1 MLKEQVITALNFAII
16 DREYPNRQSH
26 LEDRMPLFERKI
38 SISLLITFTLLTGCS
53 ESIQQRLAADPNLQE
68 QEESTTPTPSPEE
81 PANSDS
87 SDSSNPSNPPADNP
101 NRTTPETTVEA
112 AEVPEEIPL
121 YPNAELV
128 GQETNAETSSGTL
141 EITTTDEIDQ
151 ITQFYEQALTQ
162 QNWEI
167 VTPFT
172 GEATAGEQVLRAKS
186 SSLALQVTI
195 FEETEG
201 EGTQRLLI
209 EYQSL
214 ADSGTTAETPQSE
227 EPEESTQTS
236 SRGTFADLE
245 QTPNPLAP
253 YVQDVAQL
261 GILTPIANETE
272 NGKQFAPNQPITRRT
287 FARWLFK
294 ANNRFY
300 RDRASQQIRPVRQAQ
315 TPAFTDI
322 PPSDPDFAI
331 IQGLAEAGLIPSR
344 LTGDTTVTRFR
355 PDAPLTRETLLL
367 WKVPLDTRS
376 NLPAA
381 DVNTVK
387 ETWGFQD
394 ASKIDPKALSAI
406 VADFSNGEQS
416 TLRRVYGY
424 TQLFQPEKAVTR
436 AEAAAAL
443 WSFGTQGEV
452 LTAKELT
459 QD

>member
-1 MLKEQVITALNFAII
+1 VNTQISQAHILDK
-16 DREYPNRQSH
+16 
-26 LEDRMPLFERKI
+26 MPLFERKI

-53 ESIQQRLAADPNLQE
+53 ESLQQRLAADPNLQE
-68 QEESTTPTPSPEE
+68 QEENTTTTPTPSSEE
-81 PANSDS
+81 PTNSDS
-87 SDSSNPSNPPADNP
+87 SDASNPSNPPTDNT
-101 NRTTPETTVEA
+101 NRTTPETTEEPT
-112 AEVPEEIPL
+112 AEVPETIPV

-128 GQETNAETSSGTL
+128 GQETNAEASSGTL
-141 EITTTDEIDQ
+141 ELTTTDERAEIAN
-151 ITQFYEQALTQ
+151 FYEQALKQ
-162 QNWEI
+162 ENWEI

-172 GEATAGEQVLRAKS
+172 REATAGEQVLRAKS
-186 SSLALQVTI
+186 SSLALQVTL
-195 FEETEG
+195 FEETEDAA
-201 EGTQRLLI
+201 TQRLLI
-209 EYQSL
+209 EYQPL
-214 ADSGTTAETPQSE
+214 ADTRPTAEPPQ
-227 EPEESTQTS
+227 PEESEDSTQTS
-236 SRGTFADLE
+236 ASRTFTDLE
-245 QTPNPLAP
+245 QTPDPLAP
-253 YVQDVAQL
+253 YVRDVAQL
-261 GILTPIANETE
+261 GILTPIAND
-272 NGKQFAPNQPITRRT
+272 NQSGKQFAPNQAMTRRT

-300 RDRASQQIRPVRQAQ
+300 RDRASQQIRPVQQAQ

-355 PDAPLTRETLLL
+355 PDAPLTRETLFL

-394 ASKIDPKALSAI
+394 ASKIDPKALGAI

-424 TQLFQPEKAVTR
+424 TQLLQPEKAATR

-443 WSFGTQGEV
+443 WSFGTQGEIV
-452 LTAKELT
+452 TAKELT

>member
-1 MLKEQVITALNFAII
+1 
-16 DREYPNRQSH
+16 
-26 LEDRMPLFERKI
+26 MPLFEQKI
-38 SISLLITFTLLTGCS
+38 SISFLIITLTLLTGCS
-53 ESIQQRLAADPNLQE
+53 ESLQQRLAADPNLQE
-68 QEESTTPTPSPEE
+68 QEESPTTSPTPSQEE
-81 PANSDS
+81 AANSDS
-87 SDSSNPSNPPADNP
+87 SDSSNRSNPPADNP

-112 AEVPEEIPL
+112 AAEVPEAIPV

-128 GQETNAETSSGTL
+128 GQETSADTSSGTL
-141 EITTTDEIDQ
+141 ELRTTDERAE
-151 ITQFYEQALTQ
+151 ITQFYEQALKQ

-172 GEATAGEQVLRAKS
+172 REATAGEQVLRAKS
-186 SSLALQVTI
+186 NSLALQVTL
-195 FEETEG
+195 FEETEDAA
-201 EGTQRLLI
+201 TQRLLV
-209 EYQSL
+209 EYQPL
-214 ADSGTTAETPQSE
+214 TDSRTTAEAPQPE
-227 EPEESTQTS
+227 AAEESTQTS
-236 SRGTFADLE
+236 SVRTFTDLE
-245 QTPNPLAP
+245 QTPDPLKP

-261 GILTPIANETE
+261 GILTPVANE
-272 NGKQFAPNQPITRRT
+272 NQSGKQFAPNQPITRRT

-300 RDRASQQIRPVRQAQ
+300 RDRASQQIRPVQQAQ
-315 TPAFTDI
+315 TAAFTDI

-355 PDAPLTRETLLL
+355 PDAPLTRETLFL

-394 ASKIDPKALSAI
+394 ASKIDPKALGAI

-424 TQLFQPEKAVTR
+424 TQLLQPEKAATR

-443 WSFGTQGEV
+443 WSFGTQGEIV
-452 LTAKELT
+452 TAKELT

>member
-1 MLKEQVITALNFAII
+1 
-16 DREYPNRQSH
+16 
-26 LEDRMPLFERKI
+26 
-38 SISLLITFTLLTGCS
+38 
-53 ESIQQRLAADPNLQE
+53 
-68 QEESTTPTPSPEE
+68 
-81 PANSDS
+81 
-87 SDSSNPSNPPADNP
+87 
-101 NRTTPETTVEA
+101 
-112 AEVPEEIPL
+112 
-121 YPNAELV
+121 V
-128 GQETNAETSSGTL
+128 GQETSAETPAGTL
-141 EITTTDEIDQ
+141 ELTTTDEMAQ
-151 ITQFYEQALTQ
+151 ITNFYEQALRQ

-172 GEATAGEQVLRAKS
+172 REATEGEQVVRAKS

-195 FEETEG
+195 FEAAEG
-201 EGTQRLLI
+201 EATQRVLI
-209 EYQSL
+209 QYKSL
-214 ADSGTTAETPQSE
+214 ADTRTAAETTQPE
-227 EPEESTQTS
+227 ESEESTQTS
-236 SRGTFADLE
+236 SSRTFTDLE
-245 QTPNPLAP
+245 QTPEPLKP
-253 YVQDVAQL
+253 YVQDLAQL
-261 GILTPIANETE
+261 GILTPIAND
-272 NGKQFAPNQPITRRT
+272 NQSGKQFAPNQPMTRRT

-294 ANNRFY
+294 ANNQFY
-300 RDRASQQIRPVRQAQ
+300 RDRASQQIRPVQQAQ

-394 ASKIDPKALSAI
+394 VSKIDPKALAAI

-443 WSFGTQGEV
+443 WSFGTQGEA